1 MTTELQPTTKTN
13 QGETSSPAASPTTMR
28 AIVQR
33 RYGSADTLELAGIS
47 RPEVGPD
54 DVLIEVHAAGVDRGV
69 WHLMTGTPYL
79 VRLMG
84 FGIRRPKSPVPG
96 MDVSGTVVEVGAD
109 VERFRIGDEVFGI
122 ARGSYAQYAAAT
134 ESKLTH
140 KPASITHEQAASVA
154 ISGITALQALE
165 DVAHVQ
171 PGQTVLVLGASGGVG
186 SYAVQ
191 IAKTIGATVT
201 GVASGAKAD
210 LVRSLGAD
218 EVINYAN
225 TDYLDGRNRY
235 DVIIDTGGLNPIR
248 KLRKA
253 LNDDGTLVIVGGEG
267 GGRWTGG
274 IGRQLRA
281 VALSPFLSQR
291 LTMFMSEEH
300 HGRME
305 RLAALIESGEVVPA
319 VSERFDLADVS
330 EAIRRLEAGQIS
342 GKAVIVVR
350 GASNGS

>member
-1 MTTELQPTTKTN
+1 M
-13 QGETSSPAASPTTMR
+13 
-28 AIVQR
+28 
-33 RYGSADTLELAGIS
+33 
-47 RPEVGPD
+47 
-54 DVLIEVHAAGVDRGV
+54 
-69 WHLMTGTPYL
+69 
-79 VRLMG
+79 
-84 FGIRRPKSPVPG
+84 
-96 MDVSGTVVEVGAD
+96 
-109 VERFRIGDEVFGI
+109 
-122 ARGSYAQYAAAT
+122 
-134 ESKLTH
+134 TH
-140 KPASITHEQAASVA
+140 KPASITHERAGAIA
-154 ISGITALQALE
+154 ISGITALQAVE
-165 DVAHVQ
+165 DIADVR

-191 IAKTIGATVT
+191 IARTLGATVT

-210 LVRSLGAD
+210 MVRSLGAD
-218 EVINYAN
+218 EVIDYAT

-253 LNDDGTLVIVGGEG
+253 LNDNGTLVIVGGEG

-281 VALSPFLSQR
+281 VALSPFISQR
-291 LTMFMSEEH
+291 LTMFISEEH
-300 HGRME
+300 HGRMG

-319 VSERFDLADVS
+319 VSERFDLVDVP

-342 GKAVIVVR
+342 GKAAIVVR